1 MVLVT
6 IITLVSAVLQIILFF
21 KVWGMCNDVKR
32 MASHFCGEEDPNA
45 GIVEDYN
52 ARIAAGDKSIEKYAR
67 KRMLEDLKSI
77 TKKAQ
82 GLVEEDYER
91 IHGSTPSKD
100 IAAVKEKYQKI
111 YSKLGVAF
119 PAEIA
124 KVKTI
129 EDLWELFD

>member
-6 IITLVSAVLQIILFF
+6 IITLVSAILQIILFF

-52 ARIAAGDKSIEKYAR
+52 ARIAAGDKSIEKDAR
-67 KRMLEDLKSI
+67 KRMLEDLKAI

-91 IHGSTPSKD
+91 IHGSTTSKD
-100 IAAVKEKYQKI
+100 IAAVKDKYQKI
-111 YSKLGVAF
+111 YSKLGATF